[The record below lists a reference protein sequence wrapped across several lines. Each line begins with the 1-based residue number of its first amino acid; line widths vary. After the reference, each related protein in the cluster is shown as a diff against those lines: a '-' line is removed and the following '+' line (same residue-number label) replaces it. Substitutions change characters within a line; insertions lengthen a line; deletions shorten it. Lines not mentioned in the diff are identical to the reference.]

1 MDFEAHDDFPQAGP
15 ALDQFAGIG
24 HAAGIERRS
33 GVCHRVDI
41 AGRRLRAKRLENF
54 ITTLS

>member
-33 GVCHRVDI
+33 DVCHRVDI
-41 AGRRLRAKRLENF
+41 AGRDGRGRCLLTF
-54 ITTLS
+54 SYL